1 MANNAIGFS
10 RRQYQVLE
18 LLLQGKSNKQIALE
32 LGISESTVE
41 FHLRNI
47 YGKLQ
52 VRSRTEA
59 ILKLGQSTVAIQDEL
74 RESLVDRGAEIK
86 HNGGTLIQ
94 ELNMKNRLF
103 YYFLAGLL
111 FGAVY
116 WFYLSGTAKFL
127 NGLTAPEED
136 YWQIWVSL
144 SITFI
149 IYFGVWL
156 FPATL
161 PAVVEYR
168 HSQKM
173 SWSIMAVVIVWVSTI
188 FGYYLSYLIMLALV
202 GLPQMEFLLIF
213 NKHSP
218 TFWQDWGAIFRTLI
232 LADLVKWVVIS
243 ILVGGTAGLLSTM
256 LYSYWVKK
264 TGTALPAQP

>member
-1 MANNAIGFS
+1 MVNNVIELS
-10 RRQYQVLE
+10 KRQQQVLG

-59 ILKLGQSTVAIQDEL
+59 ILKLGQSTGIVQGEL
-74 RESLVDRGAEIK
+74 RESLVDTEIENK
-86 HNGGTLIQ
+86 HNGGRFIQ
-94 ELNMKNRLF
+94 ELKMKNRLF
-103 YYFLAGLL
+103 YYFLAGLF

-116 WFYLSGTAKFL
+116 WFYLSGTANFL
-127 NGLTAPEED
+127 NGLDVPDED
-136 YWQIWVSL
+136 YWQIWASL
-144 SITFI
+144 SITLI

-156 FPATL
+156 FPATV

-168 HSQKM
+168 YSQKV
-173 SWSIMAVVIVWVSTI
+173 SSSVMAVVVVWVSTV
-188 FGYYLSYLIMLALV
+188 FGYYLSYMIMLALV
-202 GLPQMEFLLIF
+202 GLPQMEYLLVF
-213 NKHSP
+213 NEHSP
-218 TFWQDWGAIFRTLI
+218 DFWQHWRAIFRTVI
-232 LADLVKWVVIS
+232 LSGLLKWVVIS
-243 ILVGGTAGLLSTM
+243 IFAGGATGLLSAI

-264 TGTALPAQP
+264 TGTALSAQS